1 MLSVVAAACGAVPH
15 LQLQHRLLPWKAL
28 CSLTKGVWNKLN
40 TACPLTAARRTG
52 CSHRRVFPSER
63 DVFSLLPTC
72 GNGRLNYR
80 GSSTL
85 RKCCGWMAA
94 SYVAASPHTN
104 NLLLPL
110 ALQLMWALLGLPSG
124 SAGGT
129 QLWAR
134 RLIRLCR
141 GARAAPGASL
151 HCRCAQKE
159 FCCLLLFQIS
169 SGQGMGTCTGTGVS
183 PSLQRSSG
191 SAGDS
196 VAQCGLQG
204 SAVCKPLGCSSMEW
218 GRTSLLSAEMC
229 DAAPLTV
236 VEVWETFPYP
246 SAKLSHGNTPLGE
259 RRLWMWLCRKSRLEG
274 WYRGG
279 GCQLTAIRTQIL
291 G

>member
-1 MLSVVAAACGAVPH
+1 MLSAVAAACGAVPH

-28 CSLTKGVWNKLN
+28 CSLTKGVWNKLS

-110 ALQLMWALLGLPSG
+110 ALAARMG

-129 QLWAR
+129 QLWAHQ
-134 RLIRLCR
+134 LIQLL
-141 GARAAPGASL
+141 P
-151 HCRCAQKE
+151 RCQGSSWCSSALQMCPE
-159 FCCLLLFQIS
+159 GVLLL
-169 SGQGMGTCTGTGVS
+169 
-183 PSLQRSSG
+183 
-191 SAGDS
+191 
-196 VAQCGLQG
+196 
-204 SAVCKPLGCSSMEW
+204 
-218 GRTSLLSAEMC
+218 
-229 DAAPLTV
+229 
-236 VEVWETFPYP
+236 
-246 SAKLSHGNTPLGE
+246 
-259 RRLWMWLCRKSRLEG
+259 
-274 WYRGG
+274 
-279 GCQLTAIRTQIL
+279 TAFSD
-291 G
+291 